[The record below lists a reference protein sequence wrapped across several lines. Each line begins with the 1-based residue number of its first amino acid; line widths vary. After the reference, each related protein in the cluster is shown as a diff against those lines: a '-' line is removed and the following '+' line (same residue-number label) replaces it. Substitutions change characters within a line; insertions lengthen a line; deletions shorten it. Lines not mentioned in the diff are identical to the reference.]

1 MKKQT
6 EEEQRNKD
14 TKEQSEAQ
22 KEGERRKR
30 MRGGKEE
37 RQIEYNFNSVK
48 MQTIPTYISL
58 LCCRLL

>member
-14 TKEQSEAQ
+14 TKQQSKAH
-22 KEGERRKR
+22 KEGKMR

-37 RQIEYNFNSVK
+37 RKILYNFNSVK
-48 MQTIPTYISL
+48 TQTITTYISR
-58 LCCRLL
+58 LCCLLH